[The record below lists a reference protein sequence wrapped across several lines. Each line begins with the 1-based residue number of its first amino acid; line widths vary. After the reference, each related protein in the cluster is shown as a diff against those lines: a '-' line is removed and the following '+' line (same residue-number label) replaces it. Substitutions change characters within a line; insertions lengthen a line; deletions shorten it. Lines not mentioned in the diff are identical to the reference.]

1 MSALKSRESQP
12 GAMPQI
18 ETEDR
23 RPTGSGPM
31 REFEF
36 ELPVGY
42 VDENGGVHRIAV
54 LRKMTGR
61 EEVLLADRKLRQN
74 GGRLVTDLL
83 SNCLRRLGGLDPVPR
98 DAVSRLTSP
107 DRNYLLLE
115 LRKITFGSAMETMYE
130 CPSCGTTNRT
140 LQDLDD
146 LTVRRVSSEGAPDVR
161 VELEDGYVDTDGA
174 LYTTMVFR
182 LPTGTDE
189 ERVATTLK
197 GNASEGMSALLTRC
211 LVEVGDMPQQRR
223 EMIGTKVIADLTL
236 GDRSRID
243 RAFRHEM
250 PGVEL
255 IREVECEACGRRAER
270 NLDLSSFFSPA

>member
-1 MSALKSRESQP
+1 MGAIKTREPQTSEIEQTAAEERMTMSE
-12 GAMPQI
+12 
-18 ETEDR
+18 
-23 RPTGSGPM
+23 RPL

-42 VDENGGVHRIAV
+42 VDEDGRVHRIAV

-74 GGRLVTDLL
+74 GGRLVTELL
-83 SNCLRRLGGLDPVPR
+83 SSCLRRLGDLEPVPH
-98 DAVSRLTSP
+98 DVVSRLTSP

-115 LRKITFGSAMETMYE
+115 LRKITFGSAMETTYE
-130 CPSCGTTNRT
+130 CASCGATNRT
-140 LQDLDD
+140 LQDLDE
-146 LTVRRVSSEGAPDVR
+146 LTVHRVNGEGASEVVVD
-161 VELEDGYVDTDGA
+161 LEDGYLDSGGE

-182 LPTGTDE
+182 LPTGADE
-189 ERVATTLK
+189 ERVAPTLK

-211 LVEVGDMPQQRR
+211 LVAVGDMPQQRR
-223 EMIGTKVIADLTL
+223 EMIGTKIITDLTL

-270 NLDLSSFFSPA
+270 NLDLSSFFSAA